1 MRPLRRRAEPAPRR
15 ADGVWGVLAEYP
27 SPAALLRAA
36 EGVRDAGYAAWDAH
50 SPFPVHGLERAMGLK
65 RSMVPLAV
73 LVLGLGGAAAG
84 MALQWLVSTR
94 AYPLVVSGKPYFSW
108 PAFVPIMFETGV
120 LGGALGA
127 LLGFLGLS
135 RLPRHHHPLF
145 ESTRFERVSDD
156 GFFISIEGAD
166 PRFDRG
172 PTVALLERLG
182 ASAVEVIEE
191 PPARPAVG
199 RSGAHSGA
207 KEMTA

>member
-1 MRPLRRRAEPAPRR
+1 MRLPFRRAAPPPRR

-36 EGVRDAGYAAWDAH
+36 EGVRDAGYEQWDTH
-50 SPFPVHGLERAMGLK
+50 SPFPIHGVERAMGLK
-65 RSMVPLAV
+65 RSLVPLAV

-84 MALQWLVSTR
+84 MGLQWWVSTR
-94 AYPLVVSGKPYFSW
+94 AYPLVVSGKPFFSW

-145 ESTRFERVSDD
+145 ASRRFERVSDD
-156 GFFISIEGAD
+156 GFFVSIEAAD

-172 PTVALLERLG
+172 ASVALLERLG

-191 PPARPAVG
+191 PPAEGSG
-199 RSGAHSGA
+199 RAAATS
-207 KEMTA
+207 EVTA